1 MLLVITCFYLYYALY
16 ISEICERREK
26 FLMPRNYD
34 LLSDTLFANP
44 YPLYRRLRSDHPV
57 HFDTS

>member
-1 MLLVITCFYLYYALY
+1 MQ
-16 ISEICERREK
+16 RD
-26 FLMPRNYD
+26 YD